1 MGEQVAIKASEPSSG
16 ESLYVRLRVS
26 DVIEESHDSR
36 SIVFDTRGREDLFTY
51 RPGQFLTLRVP
62 VSGRHVARCYSLASS
77 PFLNEPLKVT
87 VKRVEGGIASNW
99 LIDSLHANDEIE
111 VLAPAGGFTPR
122 VLDTDLLLIAGG
134 SGVTPIMSIL
144 KSALRM
150 GKGKVTLIYANR
162 DERSVI
168 FAQELNK
175 LAQEYPERM
184 VVHHWLE
191 SVQGLPSVAQIAT
204 LAGGSVGY
212 EAFICGPDKFMDC
225 AVEALLRVGM
235 DRKHVHVERFVSLS
249 QDPGI
254 PVAPMDDSGETAG
267 NETALSIL
275 FDGIVTQLPWRPER
289 TLLDTLLMAD
299 IPAPYSCREGKC
311 SACICKLTQGSATMV
326 HNEVLNQE
334 DVAEGWLLACQAV
347 PNDAAVS
354 VSFDE

>member
-1 MGEQVAIKASEPSSG
+1 MGEQVAIKASEPSSVDN
-16 ESLYVRLRVS
+16 LYVRLRVS
-26 DVIEESHDSR
+26 DVIEESHDSM
-36 SIVFDTRGREDLFTY
+36 SIVFDTRGLEDIFAY

-62 VSGRHVARCYSLASS
+62 VGGAHVARCYSLASS

-111 VLAPAGGFTPR
+111 VLAPAGVFTPR
-122 VLDTDLLLIAGG
+122 VLDADLLLIAGG

-150 GKGKVTLIYANR
+150 GKGKVALIYANR

-168 FAQELNK
+168 FSQELSR
-175 LAQEYPERM
+175 LTQEYPERM

-191 SVQGLPSVAQIAT
+191 SVQGLPSVAQIAA
-204 LAGGSVGY
+204 LAGRFIGY

-225 AVEALLRVGM
+225 AVEALLQVGM
-235 DRKHVHVERFVSLS
+235 DRKHVHVERFISLS

-254 PVAPMDDSGETAG
+254 SVAPIEDSGEPSG
-267 NETALSIL
+267 NESALTVL
-275 FDGIVTQLPWRPER
+275 FDGKVTELPWRPER
-289 TLLDTLLMAD
+289 TLLDTLLMAGV
-299 IPAPYSCREGKC
+299 PAPYSCREGKC
-311 SACICKLTQGSATMV
+311 SACICKVTQGGAIMV
-326 HNEVLNQE
+326 HNEVLDKE

-347 PNDAAVS
+347 PNDATVS

>member
-1 MGEQVAIKASEPSSG
+1 MGEQLAIKASAPSSG
-16 ESLYVRLRVS
+16 DNLYIRLRVS
-26 DVIEESHDSR
+26 DVIEESHDSM
-36 SIVFDTRGREDLFTY
+36 SIVFDTRGLDDIFAY

-62 VSGRHVARCYSLASS
+62 VGDAHVARCYSLASS

-99 LIDSLHANDEIE
+99 LIDSLRANDELE
-111 VLAPAGGFTPR
+111 VLAPAGVFTPR

-150 GKGKVTLIYANR
+150 GKGKVALIYANR

-168 FAQELNK
+168 FAQELSK
-175 LAQEYPERM
+175 LAQQYPERM

-191 SVQGLPSVAQIAT
+191 SVQGLPSSAQIAA
-204 LAGGSVGY
+204 LAGDFTSY

-225 AVEALLRVGM
+225 AVDALLRVGM
-235 DRKHVHVERFVSLS
+235 DRKHVHVERFISLS

-254 PVAPMDDSGETAG
+254 PVVPMDCSDEPTGDEA
-267 NETALSIL
+267 ALTVL
-275 FDGIVTQLPWRPER
+275 FDGVATQLLWHSER

-299 IPAPYSCREGKC
+299 IPAPYSCKEGKC
-311 SACICKLTQGSATMV
+311 SACICKLTRGSATMV
-326 HNEVLNQE
+326 HNEVLNQ
-334 DVAEGWLLACQAV
+334 DDIAEGWLLACQAV